1 MTNDNQGNQR
11 NNPPRK
17 LGRGLNALLAVPV
30 EINLSP
36 TAGGARPAVQGTP
49 PDERTASERTP
60 TAGSPRPE
68 SGAEQR
74 EGRAAAPLT
83 TRPSADEADST
94 RTHTVTAAGTSGLD
108 VPRGTV
114 GVGAFSEGSPL
125 GFATPMHGGSSVEV
139 PRGTQP
145 PNARGSEV
153 ASLAVDQLRPNPRQP
168 RQDFDDAALASL
180 AESIRTAGLMQPII
194 ARPLADGSFEIV
206 AGERRWRAARRLG
219 LATIPAIVRQVD
231 DQTAAE
237 WALIENIQ
245 REDLNPMDRALALRK
260 LAEEFQLTHQQLGER
275 VGLDRASVSNL
286 LRLADLDPF
295 TADAVRRGKLTQGH
309 AKALLAVSRVDHRQ
323 TLAAAAISGDWSVRE
338 LERRVQHTNR
348 QIDPSQRVS
357 PVASAVKGSA
367 HLEDLERRL
376 SEYLGSRVTIQLG
389 RKKGSGRIAID
400 FFTLDQFDGVVAKM
414 GFVDRV

>member
-1 MTNDNQGNQR
+1 
-11 NNPPRK
+11 
-17 LGRGLNALLAVPV
+17 
-30 EINLSP
+30 
-36 TAGGARPAVQGTP
+36 
-49 PDERTASERTP
+49 
-60 TAGSPRPE
+60 
-68 SGAEQR
+68 
-74 EGRAAAPLT
+74 
-83 TRPSADEADST
+83 
-94 RTHTVTAAGTSGLD
+94 
-108 VPRGTV
+108 
-114 GVGAFSEGSPL
+114 
-125 GFATPMHGGSSVEV
+125 
-139 PRGTQP
+139 
-145 PNARGSEV
+145 V
-153 ASLAVDQLRPNPRQP
+153 ASIAVDQLRPNPRQP
-168 RQDFDDAALASL
+168 RQDFDDAALESL

-194 ARPLADGSFEIV
+194 ARPTPDGAFEIV

-219 LATIPAIVRQVD
+219 LAVIPAIVRPID

-245 REDLNPMDRALALRK
+245 REDLNPMDRASALRK

-275 VGLDRASVSNL
+275 VGLDRASISNL
-286 LRLADLDPF
+286 LRLADLDAF

-309 AKALLAVSRVDHRQ
+309 AKALLAVGRVDHRQ

-348 QIDPSQRVS
+348 QIDPSQRTS
-357 PVASAVKGSA
+357 AAASAVRGSA

-414 GFVDRV
+414 GFVDRT

>member
-1 MTNDNQGNQR
+1 MTGENQGDQKKNAA
-11 NNPPRK
+11 RK
-17 LGRGLNALLAVPV
+17 LGRGLNALLSVPV
-30 EINLSP
+30 EINLAGAPSRNPVTGEEPRDARGSRANSP
-36 TAGGARPAVQGTP
+36 SELGASAVSMPPVAAPPASMPQSSASLGGADAGVPPAGVPRGT
-49 PDERTASERTP
+49 A
-60 TAGSPRPE
+60 RPE
-68 SGAEQR
+68 MGGAASWSSAVPVPS
-74 EGRAAAPLT
+74 EGRA
-83 TRPSADEADST
+83 
-94 RTHTVTAAGTSGLD
+94 D
-108 VPRGTV
+108 VPRGTREPR
-114 GVGAFSEGSPL
+114 GEGS
-125 GFATPMHGGSSVEV
+125 GG
-139 PRGTQP
+139 
-145 PNARGSEV
+145 EV
-153 ASLAVDQLRPNPRQP
+153 ALLGVDQLRPNPRQP
-168 RQDFDDAALASL
+168 RQDFDDAALAGL
-180 AESIRTAGLMQPII
+180 AESIRTAGLMQPIVVRTI
-194 ARPLADGSFEIV
+194 ADGSYEIV

-219 LATIPAIVRQVD
+219 LASIPAIVRDID

-245 REDLNPMDRALALRK
+245 REDLNPMDRASALRR

-275 VGLDRASVSNL
+275 VGLDRATVSNL

-348 QIDPSQRVS
+348 QIDPAQRVS
-357 PVASAVKGSA
+357 AAASAVKGSA

-414 GFVDRV
+414 GFVDRG